1 LSRQEKGDSA
11 LPRYRQV
18 SDLPQVIPV
27 FPLDGALLLPGGDL
41 PLQIFEPRYLNM
53 IDDVMAGDR
62 LIGMIQSKPGGD
74 RERPSL
80 ARVGCAGR
88 ITSYAETSDGRY
100 LITLSGVCRFEA
112 GEELPIRTPYRQLRA
127 AYAAYEADLDGGEMP
142 EAPDGARNRFARALK
157 RYLNHRELDIDW
169 DTASTAPLGA
179 LVNSLAMGLPFDR
192 AEKQALLE
200 APTLIERFE
209 TLATL
214 LEIDA
219 LDDSDD
225 EGHAVQ

>member
-1 LSRQEKGDSA
+1 MPA
-11 LPRYRQV
+11 YRRIA
-18 SDLPQVIPV
+18 DLPQMIAV

-62 LIGMIQSKPGGD
+62 VIGMIQTRAGGD
-74 RERPSL
+74 RERPKL
-80 ARVGCAGR
+80 ADVGCAGR

-100 LITLSGVCRFEA
+100 LITLTGVCRFEA
-112 GEELPIRTPYRQLRA
+112 GPELTLQTPYRQLRA
-127 AYAAYEADLDGGEMP
+127 RYDRFEGDLAENAGAKAPQAARA
-142 EAPDGARNRFARALK
+142 RFAKALK
-157 RYLNHRELDIDW
+157 RYLNRRELDIDW
-169 DTASTAPLGA
+169 ETAQTAPLEA
-179 LVNSLAMGLPFDR
+179 LVNSLAMGLPFEP

-200 APTLIERFE
+200 APALADRFE

-219 LDDSDD
+219 VEDGDDQ
-225 EGHAVQ
+225 GHSLQ